1 MKIQLAR
8 PGNVVVGAFIL
19 AGRRV
24 VSILVVAAGVLAA
37 VSCGDD
43 PAPAAPSLV
52 PAGGAPPVAA
62 AADRQAVQPAAFHA
76 DVRRLEPGQGRD
88 EHSFNAYEFHA
99 SWDGTMLNLVLVE
112 DEMRSMREASKPH
125 RMRRI
130 TVETCPREP
139 RHATLSCGDPLWSGS
154 RMLAG
159 RLELPPIE
167 LAECEGWIVVTAAEL
182 SDDKYDGWRNAPCPS
197 PDGETTVGSD
207 GTGEGWP
214 EYPDRDRP
222 EQSAETTVQ
231 STVDA
236 TIAAAG
242 GLVAGHGQ
250 WDVVDVI
257 NLFKDTEGTTGGD
270 YRPTSSDVTVATV
283 EMTSNPRVRV
293 TPVGP
298 GTATIEVVFLRSEAR
313 VDFDVTV
320 FFPLPLHEL
329 PFTRAD
335 SGVDTETGSLDLTSF
350 SIARPDASGWA
361 AVTFTTAD
369 VVDPTALGVHF
380 AVAVDTEARPDLS
393 EQWHMRISG
402 SAWDFGYDPD
412 IAPDDGNPY
421 VRTSQSTA
429 AASSF
434 SFEIRLIPEI
444 RNQVA
449 WLHVGAYDNGGGF
462 DELPGDAVEAAGG
475 ETFNGREATMPNVFG
490 ERYGFV
496 TEQSYRVMIP

>member
-8 PGNVVVGAFIL
+8 FGNVVVGAFIL

-24 VSILVVAAGVLAA
+24 VSLLVVAAGVLAA

-62 AADRQAVQPAAFHA
+62 AADRQAVRPAAFHA

-99 SWDGTMLNLVLVE
+99 SWDGTMLTLVLVE

-139 RHATLSCGDPLWSGS
+139 RLATLSCGDPIWSGS

-214 EYPDRDRP
+214 EYPDRERPEPPAETTSTAPSRSPPVPGEPERP
-222 EQSAETTVQ
+222 EQSAETT
-231 STVDA
+231 A
-236 TIAAAG
+236 
-242 GLVAGHGQ
+242 
-250 WDVVDVI
+250 
-257 NLFKDTEGTTGGD
+257 
-270 YRPTSSDVTVATV
+270 
-283 EMTSNPRVRV
+283 
-293 TPVGP
+293 
-298 GTATIEVVFLRSEAR
+298 
-313 VDFDVTV
+313 
-320 FFPLPLHEL
+320 
-329 PFTRAD
+329 
-335 SGVDTETGSLDLTSF
+335 
-350 SIARPDASGWA
+350 
-361 AVTFTTAD
+361 
-369 VVDPTALGVHF
+369 
-380 AVAVDTEARPDLS
+380 
-393 EQWHMRISG
+393 
-402 SAWDFGYDPD
+402 
-412 IAPDDGNPY
+412 
-421 VRTSQSTA
+421 
-429 AASSF
+429 
-434 SFEIRLIPEI
+434 
-444 RNQVA
+444 
-449 WLHVGAYDNGGGF
+449 
-462 DELPGDAVEAAGG
+462 
-475 ETFNGREATMPNVFG
+475 
-490 ERYGFV
+490 
-496 TEQSYRVMIP
+496 